1 MKAFFYTLL
10 ILVIISATCVMTCP
24 EKEAHTEALMEVLT
38 DVMEEKMGDEMIEN
52 ALNLT
57 ISSMAIELGKMI
69 IKNNMKVDN
78 YFLFSVGKAGDNVI
92 SVGVMNHVFTISK
105 EELLQKIEEQK

>member
-10 ILVIISATCVMTCP
+10 ILVIICATCIVTCP

-38 DVMEEKMGDEMIEN
+38 DVMEEEMGEEMTEN

-57 ISSMAIELGKMI
+57 LSSMAIGFGKMI
-69 IKNNMKVDN
+69 VKNTMEVDN
-78 YFLFSVGKAGDNVI
+78 YFLFSVGKAGENTV

-105 EELLQKIEEQK
+105 EELMKKMEEQE